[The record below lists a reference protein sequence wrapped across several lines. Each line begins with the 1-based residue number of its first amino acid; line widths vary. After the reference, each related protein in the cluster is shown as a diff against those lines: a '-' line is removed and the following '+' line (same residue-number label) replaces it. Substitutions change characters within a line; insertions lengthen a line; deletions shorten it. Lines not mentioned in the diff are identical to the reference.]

1 MIVYTVEDKPQSEVH
16 DQIRNIATEVATIT
30 PALQKLQSIVSKHEN
45 TISSPSIIEFRKN
58 LQKMAKD
65 ASELNKRI
73 SENSLILVE
82 VSEQASKHL
91 ASIEQHYGTILE
103 DKTPKSYRNTTR
115 VVERRAA
122 ESAEPSTAAPAV
134 KSEMTTPE
142 PVVAE

>member
-1 MIVYTVEDKPQSEVH
+1 MIVYKVEDKPQSEVH
-16 DQIRNIATEVATIT
+16 DQIRNIATEVATIA

-45 TISSPSIIEFRKN
+45 TISSPSIVEFRKN
-58 LQKMAKD
+58 LQKMAED

-115 VVERRAA
+115 VVERRT
-122 ESAEPSTAAPAV
+122 PAPAV
-134 KSEMTTPE
+134 SAPVVKSETTTPD